1 MSEERAQQL
10 LYQMQMLESLAANLD
25 QKEAAI
31 VSYMREAMASIQS
44 IKGIQGQE
52 SESLI
57 PVGLG
62 TFVKAKISDNT
73 KVLVDIG
80 AGIVVEK
87 DNEAALNHLE
97 ARIKEL
103 QVALNETSSQK
114 HEAMMRIEHLKEE
127 MNSFIQSTD
136 KPQQ

>member
-10 LYQMQMLESLAANLD
+10 LYQMQMLESLATNLD

-31 VSYMREAMASIQS
+31 ISYVREAMASIQS

-62 TFVKAKISDNT
+62 TFV
-73 KVLVDIG
+73 
-80 AGIVVEK
+80 
-87 DNEAALNHLE
+87 
-97 ARIKEL
+97 
-103 QVALNETSSQK
+103 
-114 HEAMMRIEHLKEE
+114 
-127 MNSFIQSTD
+127 
-136 KPQQ
+136 